1 MASRMGT
8 KRPRIYL
15 LRYLL
20 DGLAYTRRGRRRL
33 GWLGITDTLGNP
45 WFWCQTL
52 HQGFKKDKAT
62 GVIAWMADDLEEY
75 WAEIR
80 PKVVEIKPLTFA
92 QDLQKEV
99 ARRHHLIE
107 EMTGVPPR
115 SDAVDSLRYAIGIP
129 NDAVMRDYVD
139 RDPSQLVAP
148 IQFGV
153 GITGGGDL
161 SNISV
166 SSGNSSYQIDDTI
179 SVLQREVQ
187 VLTEN
192 ATRYGSTINTLI
204 SAVQSLQLRVQDLE
218 VQVTGASTPPYFYLM
233 SVP

>member
-1 MASRMGT
+1 
-8 KRPRIYL
+8 
-15 LRYLL
+15 
-20 DGLAYTRRGRRRL
+20 
-33 GWLGITDTLGNP
+33 
-45 WFWCQTL
+45 
-52 HQGFKKDKAT
+52 
-62 GVIAWMADDLEEY
+62 MADDLEEY